1 MSETAQ
7 TLIKAA
13 LRSIGVIAPG
23 ETPTDDEIQDGLEAL
38 KFMFRHWSANDIRIY
53 SVTVENFPLTGA
65 TSYTIG
71 SSGTFNTV
79 RPASIR
85 GAYVRDAYN
94 FDNPLKIIDEAK
106 YRELHLKTIVATAG
120 YLWYNPTYP
129 LGTIYLYPLDGS
141 TIYLHSLKPLSDPS
155 AITTDVAFPP
165 EYDEAIKFNLAV
177 RLAPEYGKE
186 PLQMCM
192 ALAASA
198 MKDIETR
205 NFASQINAVKPE
217 VIKIARRYSIDEG

>member
-23 ETPTDDEIQDGLEAL
+23 ETPTDDEIQDGLEAM
-38 KFMFRHWSANDIRIY
+38 KFMFRHWSSLDIRI
-53 SVTVENFPLTGA
+53 SEVKVENFPLTGA
-65 TSYTIG
+65 GSYTIG
-71 SSGTFNTV
+71 SGGTFNTV

-106 YRELHLKTIVATAG
+106 YRDLHLKSIVAVAG

-141 TIYLHSLKPLSDPS
+141 TIYLHSLKPLTDPTI
-155 AITTDVAFPP
+155 ITSSIAFPP
-165 EYDEAIKFNLAV
+165 EYDEAIKFNLAL

-186 PLQMCM
+186 PSQMV
-192 ALAASA
+192 LAFASGA
-198 MKDIETR
+198 MKDIESK
-205 NFASQINAVKPE
+205 NFAAQINAVKPE